1 MKDNDIVVSIC
12 MITYNHINY
21 ISEAIDGVLI
31 QETTFPY
38 QLILGEDYSTDKTR
52 VICEEY
58 ALKYPNKILLLPSEK
73 NLGMMPNFIKTLKVC
88 NGKYIAI
95 CDGDDYWKDPYKLQK
110 QVDFMEANKNAS
122 LCYHKVVRP
131 GFKIDEDI
139 FIIKHDLS
147 TAFIPDCSV
156 VFINK
161 KEIINNLIKHGEGIL
176 SNDHFLFYLCSF
188 IGEIKF
194 MDFIGGVHNE
204 TEHGMSRAIGIR
216 SEKWELNRILMY
228 SRLLTISPLKNKV
241 NLIKVAQSSLFN
253 AMRYGIM
260 KPFISYPYHAFKI
273 IILGLIFHP
282 KYTLFRGKS
291 LINKKG

>member
-1 MKDNDIVVSIC
+1 MKDNEIVVSIC
-12 MITYNHINY
+12 MITYNNVNY

-38 QLILGEDYSTDKTR
+38 QLILGEDNSTDETR

-73 NLGMMPNFIKTLKVC
+73 NLGVTPNMIKTIKVC

-131 GFKIDEDI
+131 GFKINEDI

-147 TAFIPDCSV
+147 TAFIPTCSV
-156 VFINK
+156 VFRNT
-161 KEIINNLIKHGEGIL
+161 KEIINNFIKHGVGIL
-176 SNDHFLFYLCSF
+176 SNDQFLFYLCSF
-188 IGEIKF
+188 IGEIKY
-194 MDFIGGVHNE
+194 MDFIGGVYNQ
-204 TEHGMSRAIGIR
+204 TENGISRSIGIK
-216 SEKWELNRILMY
+216 SEKWDLNRILMY
-228 SRLLTISPLKNKV
+228 SRLLRIAPLKNKV
-241 NLIKVAQSSLFN
+241 KLIKIAQGSLFN
-253 AMRYGIM
+253 AMTHGIM
-260 KPFISYPYHAFKI
+260 KPFMTYPYHVLKI

-282 KYTLFRGKS
+282 RYTLFRGKS
-291 LINKKG
+291 LINKTG